1 MTMGVYTITEEVANE
16 SKLGFKPVTK
26 ENLYNAHIIST
37 TEKLNLEN
45 IKHIVFDA
53 GWSLK
58 AMALYITL
66 AFIFSDREIKEEL
79 EWDGTISGLSKVL
92 YEKEDDIKEAISE
105 LADGGAIIL
114 IMISPKPSRRKA
126 KPTYYFEIRW

>member
-1 MTMGVYTITEEVANE
+1 MSMGIYTTTEEIANE

-37 TEKLNLEN
+37 TEKFKLEDIEN
-45 IKHIVFDA
+45 MVFGG

-66 AFIFSDREIKEEL
+66 AFILSDREIKEDL

-92 YEKEDDIKEAISE
+92 YEKEDDIKKAISE

-114 IMISPKPSRRKA
+114 NKILPKASRRKA

>member
-1 MTMGVYTITEEVANE
+1 MSMEICTITEDE
-16 SKLGFKPVTK
+16 SKLGFKTVTQ
-26 ENLYNAHIIST
+26 ENLYNAHIISST
-37 TEKLNLEN
+37 KKFELED
-45 IKHIVFDA
+45 IKYMFAA

-66 AFIFSDREIKEEL
+66 ALLFSDEEFKEEL
-79 EWDGTISGLSKVL
+79 EWDGTISGLEQFFYAS
-92 YEKEDDIKEAISE
+92 ESDIKKAISE

-114 IMISPKPSRRKA
+114 NKILPKASRRKA

>member
-1 MTMGVYTITEEVANE
+1 MTMAVYTITEEIANE

-26 ENLYNAHIIST
+26 ENLYDAHIISDD
-37 TEKLNLEN
+37 EKLNLKDIEYM
-45 IKHIVFDA
+45 VFGS

-58 AMALYITL
+58 ATALYITL
-66 AFIFSDREIKEEL
+66 AFIFHDKKIKEDL
-79 EWDGTISGLSKVL
+79 KWDGTISGLSKFL
-92 YEKEDDIKEAISE
+92 YAQEDDIKESIRE

-114 IMISPKPSRRKA
+114 IRILPKPSRRKA

>member
-1 MTMGVYTITEEVANE
+1 MSMGIYTTTEEIANE

-37 TEKLNLEN
+37 TEKLNLED
-45 IKHIVFDA
+45 IEYMVLGG

-105 LADGGAIIL
+105 LANGGAIIL
-114 IMISPKPSRRKA
+114 IMILPKPSRRKA

>member
-1 MTMGVYTITEEVANE
+1 MTMGVYTIPEEAANE

-37 TEKLNLEN
+37 TEKLNLKD
-45 IKHIVFDA
+45 IKYMVFGA

-66 AFIFSDREIKEEL
+66 AFIFSDKKIKEEL

-92 YEKEDDIKEAISE
+92 YEKEDDIKEAIIE

>member
-1 MTMGVYTITEEVANE
+1 MSMEICTTTEEIVDE

-26 ENLYNAHIIST
+26 DNLYNAHIISAT
-37 TEKLNLEN
+37 KKFKLEN
-45 IKHIVFDA
+45 IEHILFA
-53 GWSLK
+53 GGWSLK
-58 AMALYITL
+58 AKAMYITL
-66 AFIFSDREIKEEL
+66 AFIFSNSEIKEDL

-92 YEKEDDIKEAISE
+92 YEKEDDIKKAISE

-114 IMISPKPSRRKA
+114 NRILPKTSRRKA

>member
-1 MTMGVYTITEEVANE
+1 MSMGIYTTTEEIANE

-37 TEKLNLEN
+37 TEKLNLED
-45 IKHIVFDA
+45 IEHMVFDA

-66 AFIFSDREIKEEL
+66 AFIFSDKKIKEEL

-114 IMISPKPSRRKA
+114 IMILPKPSRRKA

>member
-1 MTMGVYTITEEVANE
+1 MSMGIHTTTEEIANE

-37 TEKLNLEN
+37 TEKFKLEDIEN
-45 IKHIVFDA
+45 MVFGG

-66 AFIFSDREIKEEL
+66 AFILSDREIKEDL

-92 YEKEDDIKEAISE
+92 YEKEDDIKKAISE

-114 IMISPKPSRRKA
+114 NKILPKASRRKA

>member
-26 ENLYNAHIIST
+26 ENLYDAHIIST
-37 TEKLNLEN
+37 TEKLNLED

-114 IMISPKPSRRKA
+114 IRISPKPSRRKA

>member
-26 ENLYNAHIIST
+26 ENLYDAHIIST

-45 IKHIVFDA
+45 IEHMVFAA

-114 IMISPKPSRRKA
+114 IRILPKPSRRKA

>member
-1 MTMGVYTITEEVANE
+1 MSMGIYTTTEEIANE

-37 TEKLNLEN
+37 TEKLNLED
-45 IKHIVFDA
+45 IEYMVLGG

-66 AFIFSDREIKEEL
+66 AFIFSDKKIKEEL

-105 LADGGAIIL
+105 LANGGAIIL
-114 IMISPKPSRRKA
+114 IMILPKPSRRKA